1 MIHPEHALQGVYEHK
16 LDPKC
21 RVSVPADW
29 RHVTGGSQL
38 WLLQS
43 TSYELPALRVLTES
57 EILNMLK
64 DVEGN
69 EKWTVAQKKQMR
81 GRLHA
86 RCLMTTLNPQG
97 KLLIPKAWCK
107 KPEIEASGQ
116 AMLVGRGSYFE
127 IFNLSNYDEM
137 CRREEE
143 ATASLNTDVDF
154 F

>member
-1 MIHPEHALQGVYEHK
+1 MTHPEHALQGVYEHK

-29 RHVTGGSQL
+29 RHVTGSGQL
-38 WLLQS
+38 WLLES
-43 TSYELPALRVLTES
+43 SSYKIPTLRVLTEG
-57 EILNMLK
+57 ELLNMLQE
-64 DVEGN
+64 VEN
-69 EKWTVAQKKQMR
+69 RDEWTPAQKKQMR

-86 RCLMTTLNPQG
+86 KCLKTSLNPQG
-97 KLLIPKAWCK
+97 KLLIPRASGVQ
-107 KPEIEASGQ
+107 PEGQ
-116 AMLVGRGSYFE
+116 AMLVGRGTYFE

-143 ATASLNTDVDF
+143 ETTSLNMDVDF